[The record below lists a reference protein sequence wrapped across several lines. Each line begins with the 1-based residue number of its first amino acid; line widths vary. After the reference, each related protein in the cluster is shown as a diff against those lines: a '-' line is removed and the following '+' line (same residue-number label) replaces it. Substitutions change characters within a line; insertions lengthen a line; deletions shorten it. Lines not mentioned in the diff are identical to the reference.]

1 MNQYIYYLDDND
13 MVMTFD
19 QKVYML
25 AFIYKTCTDDIIY
38 FLCEG
43 KMHVRAAFIVSN
55 LKGKRT
61 DFKAIILEGD
71 AIYFKEKV

>member
-1 MNQYIYYLDDND
+1 MIN

-19 QKVYML
+19 QKAYML

-43 KMHVRAAFIVSN
+43 KMHVRAALIVSN

-61 DFKAIILEGD
+61 GL
-71 AIYFKEKV
+71 